1 MKISSECLS
10 QKATSP
16 QKKKKIKN
24 QNHHLE
30 HRVKVKAT
38 TKATVYPLVT
48 SRAEENLAI
57 TSGY

>member
-16 QKKKKIKN
+16 QKKKN

>member
-1 MKISSECLS
+1 MPQSES
-10 QKATSP
+10 NMTTKE
-16 QKKKKIKN
+16 KKN